1 MAVTVIAEVHAREGL
16 ADQLRESL
24 QQGREVALGSEGC
37 ESFEVFVGIDDPNRF
52 YMLERW
58 TSEELHAKHFEE
70 KVAPYLENY
79 KSLLDRPFQEGGFL
93 NQPV

>member
-24 QQGREVALGSEGC
+24 QQGREVARGSDGC

-52 YMLERW
+52 YMVERW
-58 TSEELHAKHFEE
+58 TSEDLHAKHFQE
-70 KVAPYLENY
+70 KVAPELERY
-79 KSLLDRPFQEGGFL
+79 KSLLDRPFQEGGL
-93 NQPV
+93 LHQPL